1 MPGPGSTGNSA
12 STSAN
17 SDMMTPER
25 WTLIKEVFAA
35 VVDQPPDGRPSALAE
50 LCRGDEQVKA
60 EVEKLLRQH
69 DEMGGFLEGAP
80 AASLTTPEPNRFV
93 AGDIIAGRYRIVDF
107 LGRGGMGEVYEAED
121 AELGER
127 VALKVIRHEPSLG
140 SDLIDRLRREVQL
153 ARRVTHPN
161 VCRVFDLGHD
171 RRPGRETI
179 FLTMELIRGETLNA
193 RLKRCGTI
201 AFPEAAQI
209 ARQLCLA
216 LGAAHEA
223 GILHRD
229 FKCGNVM
236 LLGSGEQV
244 RAVVTDFGIAR
255 WMQPG
260 DGAESASTRTGMV
273 IGTPAYMSPEQLMG
287 EKLTAASDIYSLGLV
302 LYEIVTGVRPFHDES
317 GWTESL
323 KRLTA
328 EPPAPAKIVPGLD
341 PRWNRTIVR
350 CLQRNPSRRFSTT
363 QDVAS
368 SLLRRYRYSWRDVP
382 RPVMAAALC
391 VVLVLAAAGI
401 VFRDRLWPH
410 FLPAQKHVAVMPFS
424 YDGKGPADQAV
435 AYGLAESLTGNLGR
449 LQVTESSLW
458 VVPWKEVRTQKPEDM
473 GRAASTLG
481 ANILVTGKIERAAGK
496 LRLQADIKDARSL
509 ESLRTQVIE
518 VPEGDMRALEDTL
531 LERVSAML
539 QLRVPPG
546 MLRHLPVDETL
557 EPGAYEFYEQGRGYL
572 LHYNQEDVDRAIVLL
587 QKATDKDP
595 KFALA
600 YANLASAY
608 AWKYRETRD
617 PRLLE
622 QARSLAGQA
631 LALNDKLAAA
641 HLALATVQRYTRD
654 IDSAIH
660 ELELALQLDPMDAE
674 TLNTLALAYDESGR
688 LLQAEALLKDAV
700 KRSPGSWA
708 NYNYLGYFY
717 YRHGQYAQ
725 AEPLFRT
732 AVELAPDNPMSY
744 DNLGGVYLAL
754 GKYPEAESILSR
766 AIAIKPD
773 ATGYSNL
780 GTTRFYL
787 GRYSDAAAMFEKAA
801 ELRPGDHRLWR
812 NLGDAYKLAGDPQKA
827 AQAYDKARLQ
837 LENVLKLRPRDGQL
851 LAVLALYYAK
861 LGEKEIAQQ
870 KLAQAAKA
878 GAADG
883 EFLFNSALVQELT
896 GRREAALASIHS
908 AIQAGY
914 SLAEIRN
921 VHELEQLRKD
931 SRFTAMA
938 GSAETPK

>member
-1 MPGPGSTGNSA
+1 
-12 STSAN
+12 
-17 SDMMTPER
+17 MMTPER
-25 WTLIKEVFAA
+25 WTLIKEIFAA
-35 VVDQPPDGRPSALAE
+35 VVDQPGDARPSALAE
-50 LCRGDEQVKA
+50 LCRGDEQVRA
-60 EVEKLLRQH
+60 EVEKLLQQH
-69 DEMGGFLEGAP
+69 DEMGGFLDGPP
-80 AASLTTPEPNRFV
+80 AASITTPAPSQLV
-93 AGDIIAGRYRIVDF
+93 PGDIVAGRYRIVEF

-127 VALKVIRHEPSLG
+127 VALKVIRHDSPLG

-171 RRPGRETI
+171 RRPGREII

-193 RLKRCGTI
+193 RLKRCGAI
-201 AFPEAAQI
+201 AFPEATQI

-255 WMQPG
+255 WIQQG
-260 DGAESASTRTGMV
+260 DGGESGATRTGMV
-273 IGTPAYMSPEQLMG
+273 VGTPAYMSPEQLMG

-328 EPPAPAKIVPGLD
+328 EPPAPAKVVPGLD

-363 QDVAS
+363 GEVAS
-368 SLLRRYRYSWRDVP
+368 SLMRRYRYSWRDAP
-382 RPVMAAALC
+382 RPVIAAALC
-391 VVLVLAAAGI
+391 AVIVLAAAGFM
-401 VFRDRLWPH
+401 FRGRLWRPS
-410 FLPAQKHVAVMPFS
+410 LPKQKHVAVLPFS
-424 YDGKGPADQAV
+424 HTSGGPADQAV
-435 AYGLAESLTGNLGR
+435 AYGLAESLSGNLGR

-458 VVPWKEVRTQKPEDM
+458 VVPWKEVRSQKPEDM

-481 ANILVTGKIERAAGK
+481 ANLLVTGKVERAAGK
-496 LRLQADIKDARSL
+496 LRLLAAVKDARNL
-509 ESLRTQVIE
+509 ENLGTQVIE

-546 MLRHLPVDETL
+546 MLHHLPVDETL
-557 EPGAYEFYEQGRGYL
+557 EPGAFEFYEQGRGYL
-572 LHYNQEDVDRAIVLL
+572 LHYNPEDVDRAIVLL
-587 QKATDKDP
+587 QKATEKDP

-622 QARSLAGQA
+622 QARSLAGKA

-641 HLALATVQRYTRD
+641 HLALATVQRYTKD

-688 LLQAEALLKDAV
+688 LLQAEALLKDAL

-708 NYNYLGYFY
+708 NYNYLGFFY
-717 YRHGQYAQ
+717 YRHQQYAQ

-744 DNLGGVYLAL
+744 DNLGGVYLAQ
-754 GKYPEAESILSR
+754 GRYPEAESILSR
-766 AIAIKPD
+766 AISIKPD
-773 ATGYSNL
+773 ANGYSNL
-780 GTTRFYL
+780 GTARFYL
-787 GRYSDAAAMFEKAA
+787 GRYSDAAAMFQKAT
-801 ELRPGDHRLWR
+801 ELRPGDHRFWR
-812 NLGDAYKLAGDPQKA
+812 NLGDAYKLAGEPQKA
-827 AQAYDKARLQ
+827 AQAYEKARVQ
-837 LENVLKLRPRDGQL
+837 LENVLKVRPRDGQL
-851 LAVLALYYAK
+851 LGVLALYYAK
-861 LGEKEIAQQ
+861 LGQREAAQQ
-870 KLAQAAKA
+870 KLAQAAKT

-883 EFLFNSALVQELT
+883 EFFFNSALVQELT
-896 GRREAALASIHS
+896 GRRKAALTSLHS
-908 AIQAGY
+908 AVQAGY

-921 VHELEQLRKD
+921 AHELAQLRKD
-931 SRFTAMA
+931 SRFTAIL
-938 GSAETPK
+938 GNSETPK